1 MDVTA
6 PPSSTASDLWLVRQP
21 SRPRGSL
28 RLFCFPHAGGN
39 AWAFRSW
46 AAAMPE
52 QIEVCAVQLPG
63 HGHRI
68 REVALH
74 DFEVLLWQLAEA
86 VAPELA
92 RPYAFFGHSLGA
104 LLAFELARRLRDR
117 TGAEPRHLFVSG
129 CNAPHLPKESDD
141 LSQGDDEAI
150 IGKLQELNC
159 SPPQVLQ
166 NRELM
171 ALMLPVLRADFAVY
185 QSYVYRPSPLLR
197 CPITVF
203 AGWSDP
209 RTAPDGIEAWRQHT
223 SGRFAVQG
231 FPGDH
236 FFVATEERAVVRTVV
251 QSLLDTRQAGH
262 Y

>member
-6 PPSSTASDLWLVRQP
+6 LPSSTASDLWLVRQP
-21 SRPRGSL
+21 SRPRARLG
-28 RLFCFPHAGGN
+28 LFCFPHAGGN
-39 AWAFRSW
+39 AWAFRGW

-52 QIEVCAVQLPG
+52 EIEVCAVQLPG

-68 REVALH
+68 REAALH
-74 DFEVLLWQLAEA
+74 DFEVLLSQLADA
-86 VAPELA
+86 VAPELD

-159 SPPQVLQ
+159 TPPQVLQ

-185 QSYVYRPSPLLR
+185 ESYVYRASPPLR
-197 CPITVF
+197 CPITVL
-203 AGWSDP
+203 AGSSDP
-209 RTAPDGIEAWRQHT
+209 RTSTEDLEAWQQQT
-223 SGRFAVQG
+223 TGLFAVQR

-236 FFVATEERAVVRTVV
+236 FFIVTEERSVVRAVVQGLARS
-251 QSLLDTRQAGH
+251 SLVP
-262 Y
+262 